1 MGAKRDYYEVLG
13 VPRTADDSALKKAYR
28 RLAKKYHPD
37 SNKDNPAAEE
47 KFKEASEAY
56 AVLSDKEKRKM
67 YDQFGHAAFSGGM
80 GGGSGA
86 GPGWP
91 PFGGAAGWT
100 SGQNADGTQFWSYSS
115 GGSSGMDMDIE
126 ELLNRAFGS
135 RSSFFNRSG
144 GHGAFY
150 KSSGGSGRS
159 TGGSGRTSSGSS
171 YGGYGADVFE
181 NMGYGA
187 NAAHGSSSGS
197 SHSSCS
203 HGCRGAESELADGD
217 ARATMNIPYDVA
229 VLGGE
234 VDIQTSSGKL
244 RCKIKPGTPCGTKLR
259 FRGKGR
265 PKRSN
270 PHERGDLYVTIQI
283 KVPENLSEEAKQKL
297 REYARAA
304 RR

>member
-13 VPRTADDSALKKAYR
+13 VPRTADDAALKKAYR

-37 SNKDNPAAEE
+37 SNKDNPEAEE

-67 YDQFGHAAFSGGM
+67 YDQFGHAAFGGGM

-86 GPGWP
+86 GSGWP

-115 GGSSGMDMDIE
+115 GGGGAGMDLDIE

-135 RSSFFNRSG
+135 RSSSFHNAGGFGSFFNRQ
-144 GHGAFY
+144 
-150 KSSGGSGRS
+150 
-159 TGGSGRTSSGSS
+159 GGSGRTAGGSAYGQGSSRSGFYGANSAGGAGSGSSQSSGS
-171 YGGYGADVFE
+171 G
-181 NMGYGA
+181 
-187 NAAHGSSSGS
+187 
-197 SHSSCS
+197 
-203 HGCRGAESELADGD
+203 GCRDGGDHDLADGD
-217 ARATMNIPYDVA
+217 ARATMNIPFDVA

-234 VDIQTSSGKL
+234 VDMQTSSGKL
-244 RCKIKPGTPCGTKLR
+244 RCRIKPGTQSGTKLR

-304 RR
+304 RG